1 MQGAAQRSLA
11 RLAARLAAL
20 RGSGRSGGPEFHAL
34 TRSAQRQ
41 PTGLPWA
48 AAAAAAGR
56 RGWAPG
62 RRALVT
68 CSVQEARGGP
78 APLPDPAELD
88 LVLPTHCSGCG
99 VPLQQEDPEAPGFFQ
114 VPRKLLER
122 LAAERLGA
130 GGEDDELAADDDLAA
145 YEEDD
150 SELVFD
156 DVGPEA
162 SRAYKNAADGA
173 EEASTSGREAGLS
186 SHAPQ
191 VPTTHPPLPFRPPAV
206 DPEDEA
212 KWAAFDAM
220 VESWLGGSKPRAEV
234 ASYAEQE
241 EEEGATNVLCA
252 RCYSLRH
259 YGSVKSAAA
268 ESELP
273 DFDFERKVGNKI
285 QLQKFRRS
293 VVLCVVDVAD
303 FDGSLPRGALRSILP
318 PDLRQGP
325 IDVSRALPL
334 GFRLIVAVNKADL
347 LPRQVTPARLERW
360 VRKRMAQGG
369 LPRPSAVH
377 IVSSTKSKGVRE
389 LLADVQAAVGVR
401 GDVWVV
407 GAQNAGKSSLIN
419 AMRQVA
425 RLPKERDVTTAPL
438 PGTTLGMVRVGG
450 LLPTGCKMLD
460 TPGVPHAFQLAKH
473 LSAEEMRMVLPRRPL
488 KPRTFRIGAGQ
499 TVMIGGLARVD
510 VVGCPGAT
518 LYLSVFVSDEI
529 GCHLGKTEGADA
541 RYQLHAGS
549 RLAPPLGGA
558 ERMASFPALQPTE
571 VEVAGDSWK
580 ASSVDVAIAGLGWVG
595 VGVGGTAEL
604 RVWAPPGVAITTH
617 DALVPD
623 FAKELERPGFGLA
636 LTDAGKNRREEA
648 VREFKQQAAAAAKAA
663 KSAAREAALE
673 ERQRD
678 KAARKQQQQQQQQ
691 GGED

>member
-11 RLAARLAAL
+11 HLATRLAAL
-20 RGSGRSGGPEFHAL
+20 RTSS
-34 TRSAQRQ
+34 S
-41 PTGLPWA
+41 
-48 AAAAAAGR
+48 
-56 RGWAPG
+56 
-62 RRALVT
+62 
-68 CSVQEARGGP
+68 
-78 APLPDPAELD
+78 
-88 LVLPTHCSGCG
+88 
-99 VPLQQEDPEAPGFFQ
+99 PLQQEDPEGAGFFQ

-122 LAAERLGA
+122 LAAEWPGA
-130 GGEDDELAADDDLAA
+130 AGEEDELAGF
-145 YEEDD
+145 EEDD

-162 SRAYKNAADGA
+162 SALGPRDAFATARHHQ
-173 EEASTSGREAGLS
+173 SPVCL
-186 SHAPQ
+186 
-191 VPTTHPPLPFRPPAV
+191 
-206 DPEDEA
+206 DPEEEA
-212 KWAAFDAM
+212 KWVAFDAM

-234 ASYAEQE
+234 ASYADQE
-241 EEEGATNVLCA
+241 EEAGTNVLCA

-268 ESELP
+268 EGELP

-325 IDVSRALPL
+325 IDVSRSLPL

-347 LPRQVTPARLERW
+347 LPKQVTAARLERW

-377 IVSSTKSKGVRE
+377 IVSSTKNKRVRE
-389 LLADVQAAVGVR
+389 LLADVQTAVGVR

-425 RLPKERDVTTAPL
+425 RLPKERNVTTAPL
-438 PGTTLGMVRVGG
+438 PGTTLGMVRVSG

-473 LSAEEMRMVLPRRPL
+473 LTAEEMRMVLPRRQL

-499 TVMIGGLARVD
+499 TVMIGGLARID
-510 VVGCPGAT
+510 VVSCPGAT

-549 RLAPPLGGA
+549 RLAPPLGGP
-558 ERMASFPALQPTE
+558 ERMASYPALEPTD

-580 ASSVDVAIAGLGWVG
+580 TSSVDVAIAGLGWVG

-623 FAKELERPGFGLA
+623 YARELERPGFGVA
-636 LTDAGKNRREEA
+636 LTDAGKNRREES
-648 VREFKQQAAAAAKAA
+648 VREYKQQQQREAKAA
-663 KSAAREAALE
+663 KAVAREQ
-673 ERQRD
+673 RQRE
-678 KAARKQQQQQQQQ
+678 KAARKEQQQQTAAQQ
-691 GGED
+691 GAETSQAE

>member
-1 MQGAAQRSLA
+1 M
-11 RLAARLAAL
+11 
-20 RGSGRSGGPEFHAL
+20 
-34 TRSAQRQ
+34 
-41 PTGLPWA
+41 
-48 AAAAAAGR
+48 
-56 RGWAPG
+56 
-62 RRALVT
+62 
-68 CSVQEARGGP
+68 QEARGGT
-78 APLPDPAELD
+78 APLPDPSELD

-99 VPLQQEDPEAPGFFQ
+99 VPLQQEDSEAPGFFQ

-122 LAAERLGA
+122 LAAERLGP
-130 GGEDDELAADDDLAA
+130 GGEGDELAA

-162 SRAYKNAADGA
+162 YKDAEDGVQ
-173 EEASTSGREAGLS
+173 EASTSGREA
-186 SHAPQ
+186 A
-191 VPTTHPPLPFRPPAV
+191 

-212 KWAAFDAM
+212 KWAAFDAL
-220 VESWLGGSKPRAEV
+220 VESWLGGSKPRVEV
-234 ASYAEQE
+234 ASYADQE
-241 EEEGATNVLCA
+241 EGEAPTNVLCA

-303 FDGSLPRGALRSILP
+303 FDGSLPRSALRSILP

-325 IDVSRALPL
+325 IDVSRSLPL

-347 LPRQVTPARLERW
+347 LPKQVTAARLERW

-377 IVSSTKSKGVRE
+377 IVSSTKNKGVRE

-438 PGTTLGMVRVGG
+438 PGTTLGMVRVSG

-460 TPGVPHAFQLAKH
+460 TPGVPHAFQLAEH
-473 LSAEEMRMVLPRRPL
+473 LTADEMRMVLPRRQL

-499 TVMIGGLARVD
+499 TIMIGGLARVD
-510 VVGCPGAT
+510 VVSCPGAT

-541 RYQLHAGS
+541 RYQLHAGG

-558 ERMASFPALQPTE
+558 ERMAEFPALQPTD
-571 VEVAGDSWK
+571 VEATGDSWK
-580 ASSVDVAIAGLGWVG
+580 GSSVDVAIAGLGWVG
-595 VGVGGTAEL
+595 VGVSGTAEL

-623 FAKELERPGFGLA
+623 YAKELERPGFGVA

-648 VREFKQQAAAAAKAA
+648 VREFKQQQQQAAKAA
-663 KSAAREAALE
+663 KNAAREQ
-673 ERQRD
+673 RQQE
-678 KAARKQQQQQQQQ
+678 KAARKQQQQQQATQQ